1 MARYVGPSCRICR
14 REGMKLFLKGDRCYS
29 DKCAFN
35 RRSTPPGQ
43 HGAGRHGK
51 LSNYGRQLREKQKVK
66 RFYGMQEKQFKDT
79 FKRAEKQE
87 GIAAQN
93 LLQMLEL
100 RLDNVVF
107 RMGFANSRKEARQLV
122 NHEHFTL
129 NGRKADIPSIRIQ
142 DGDVIAVRERSRKSP
157 KFEALMEK
165 ASNTPSWVEV
175 DFEKMEGKVIRLPGR
190 EDIDIPVEEQ
200 LITELY
206 SR

>member
-1 MARYVGPSCRICR
+1 MARYIGPSCRICR

-29 DKCAFN
+29 EKCAFN

-93 LLQMLEL
+93 MLQMLEL

-129 NGRKADIPSIRIQ
+129 NGKKADIPSIRIKE
-142 DGDVIAVRERSRKSP
+142 GDVIAVRERSRKSP

-165 ASNTPSWVEV
+165 SSNTPSWVEV

>member
-1 MARYVGPSCRICR
+1 MARYTGPSCRICR
-14 REGMKLFLKGDRCYS
+14 REGVKLFLKGDRCYS

-43 HGAGRHGK
+43 HGSGRHGK

-66 RFYGMQEKQFKDT
+66 RYYGMQEKQFKDT
-79 FKRAEKQE
+79 FKRAERNE
-87 GIAAQN
+87 GIAAEN

-100 RLDNVVF
+100 RFDNVVF
-107 RMGFANSRKEARQLV
+107 RMGFGNSRKEARQLV
-122 NHEHFTL
+122 THEHFTL
-129 NGRKADIPSIRIQ
+129 NGRKASIPSIRIKE
-142 DGDVIAVRERSRKSP
+142 GDVIAVKEASRKST
-157 KFEALMEK
+157 KFQDLQEK
-165 ASNTPSWVEV
+165 ATNTPSWVEV
-175 DFEKMEGKVIRLPGR
+175 DFEKMEGKVVRLPNR

>member
-29 DKCAFN
+29 EKCAFN

-79 FKRAEKQE
+79 FKRAERQE

-122 NHEHFTL
+122 NHEHFQL
-129 NGRKADIPSIRIQ
+129 NGKKADIPSIRIQ
-142 DGDVIAVRERSRKSP
+142 EGDVIAVRERSLKSP
-157 KFEALMEK
+157 KFEALKEK
-165 ASNTPSWVEV
+165 SANTPSWVEV
-175 DFEKMEGKVIRLPGR
+175 DFEKMEGKVVRLPGR
-190 EDIDIPVEEQ
+190 DDIDIPVEEQ

>member
-1 MARYVGPSCRICR
+1 MARYIGPSCRICR

-29 DKCAFN
+29 EKCAFN

-93 LLQMLEL
+93 MLQMLEL

-129 NGRKADIPSIRIQ
+129 NGKKADIPSIRIKE
-142 DGDVIAVRERSRKSP
+142 GDVIAVRDRSRKSP

>member
-14 REGMKLFLKGDRCYS
+14 REGVKLFLKGDRCYS

-43 HGAGRHGK
+43 HGSGRHGK

-66 RFYGMQEKQFKDT
+66 RFYGMQEKQFRDT
-79 FKRAEKQE
+79 FKRAERQE
-87 GIAAQN
+87 GIAAEN

-100 RLDNVVF
+100 RFDNVVF
-107 RMGFANSRKEARQLV
+107 RMGFGNSRKEARQLV
-122 NHEHFTL
+122 THEHFTL
-129 NGRKADIPSIRIQ
+129 NGKKANIPSIRIKE
-142 DGDVIAVRERSRKSP
+142 GDVIAVKEASRKSI
-157 KFEALMEK
+157 KFQDLQEK
-165 ASNTPSWVEV
+165 AANTPSWVEV
-175 DFEKMEGKVIRLPGR
+175 DFEKMEGKVVRLPNR

>member
-14 REGMKLFLKGDRCYS
+14 REGVKLFLKGDRCYS

-79 FKRAEKQE
+79 FKRAERQE
-87 GIAAQN
+87 GIAAEN

-100 RLDNVVF
+100 RFDNVVF

-122 NHEHFTL
+122 THEHFTL
-129 NGRKADIPSIRIQ
+129 NGRKANIPSIRIK
-142 DGDVIAVRERSRKSP
+142 DGDVIAVKEASRKSI
-157 KFEALMEK
+157 KFQDLQEK
-165 ASNTPSWVEV
+165 ATSTPSWVEV
-175 DFEKMEGKVIRLPGR
+175 DFEKMEGKVVRLPNR